1 MYSPTLIINSLI
13 NFSGLLMSLQGL
25 IASRIFIKSD
35 RTNKR
40 FFSYLFTFLII
51 FWVFSLITLFLGTIP
66 DPSLTIYSRISKFI
80 YCVSVAP
87 VMPMITAQLI
97 VRNSPVKPVKLTRNP
112 VFLAVI
118 LLWTAFVAML
128 ITAQF
133 TTFIYSF
140 SPDNSYHIGP
150 LYFLLIIPPALTL
163 IISLVTVIA
172 WWKHFSSNQRKT
184 YALALAVPLIG
195 ILVQHIFE
203 GVHTITLGTVISTLI
218 LFVYFLEE
226 HVGNIIRHKASTL
239 ALQMRPHF
247 IFNTLTSIYYL
258 CDQDPDLAKGTI
270 LDFTNYLR
278 GNFTAIA
285 SEKPVSFKDELKHTA
300 AYIKVEQVR
309 FKDSIKVTYDTPY
322 TEFRIPPLTL
332 QPLAENAI
340 KHGLEPDREPME
352 LTIRSIKEDGCAK
365 VIVENTGTTFS
376 RKDNDDPHIAL
387 DNIRE
392 RLKITCRGTLTISPR
407 EGGGTVVTM
416 TIPD

>member
-1 MYSPTLIINSLI
+1 
-13 NFSGLLMSLQGL
+13 
-25 IASRIFIKSD
+25 
-35 RTNKR
+35 
-40 FFSYLFTFLII
+40 
-51 FWVFSLITLFLGTIP
+51 
-66 DPSLTIYSRISKFI
+66 
-80 YCVSVAP
+80 
-87 VMPMITAQLI
+87 MPMITAQLI
-97 VRNSPVKPVKLTRNP
+97 ARNSPVKPVKLTRNP

-340 KHGLEPDREPME
+340 KHGLEPDRAPME
-352 LTIRSIKEDGCAK
+352 LMIRSIKENGCAK
-365 VIVENTGTTFS
+365 VIVENTGTAFS

-392 RLKITCRGTLTISPR
+392 RLKITCQHSLYLQEKAAEQS
-407 EGGGTVVTM
+407 
-416 TIPD
+416 

>member
-1 MYSPTLIINSLI
+1 
-13 NFSGLLMSLQGL
+13 
-25 IASRIFIKSD
+25 
-35 RTNKR
+35 
-40 FFSYLFTFLII
+40 
-51 FWVFSLITLFLGTIP
+51 
-66 DPSLTIYSRISKFI
+66 
-80 YCVSVAP
+80 
-87 VMPMITAQLI
+87 
-97 VRNSPVKPVKLTRNP
+97 
-112 VFLAVI
+112 
-118 LLWTAFVAML
+118 
-128 ITAQF
+128 
-133 TTFIYSF
+133 
-140 SPDNSYHIGP
+140 
-150 LYFLLIIPPALTL
+150 
-163 IISLVTVIA
+163 
-172 WWKHFSSNQRKT
+172 
-184 YALALAVPLIG
+184 
-195 ILVQHIFE
+195 
-203 GVHTITLGTVISTLI
+203 
-218 LFVYFLEE
+218 
-226 HVGNIIRHKASTL
+226 
-239 ALQMRPHF
+239 MRPHF
-247 IFNTLTSIYYL
+247 IFNTLMSIYYL

-340 KHGLEPDREPME
+340 KHGLEPDRAPMK

-365 VIVENTGTTFS
+365 VIVENTGTAFS
-376 RKDNDDPHIAL
+376 KRDNDDPHIAL